1 MCLFVANLMR
11 EMVIR
16 GFKTAAVA
24 AGIKAGG
31 VLDLALICSDTPA
44 TTAAVFT
51 QNTFIAAPL
60 VVSRRHLQETGH
72 RVRAVLV
79 NSGNANAATGEAG
92 IQVAQASAE
101 ALAARIGCK
110 PNEVMVSSTGVI
122 GRSLPVEKIRGAI
135 PNLVSA
141 LLPTNLDLL
150 ARGIMTTD
158 TVPKI
163 ATAEVAGANIAGV
176 AKGAGMIHPD
186 MATMLSFIMTDA
198 EAPYAELDEA
208 LRYAVHRS
216 FNSISVDGDTSTND
230 MVVVLANGA
239 SGVRPA
245 AGEFRD
251 QLLEVCTQLATAIVR
266 DGEGATKFVEI
277 TVEGAPSEEAAHTIG
292 RTIARSPLVKTA
304 IYGADPNWGRIVGAI
319 GNSGVRLASDRVDI
333 FISGV
338 PISDSTLEDARQRLK
353 EKEIRIR
360 VVLHSGAASARVW
373 TCDLTEGYIR
383 INADYTT

>member
-1 MCLFVANLMR
+1 MLVS
-11 EMVIR
+11 

-24 AGIKAGG
+24 AGIKADRL
-31 VLDLALICSDTPA
+31 LDLSLIYSEKPA
-44 TTAAVFT
+44 TAAAVFT

-60 VVSRRHLQETGH
+60 IVTKKHLEETGH
-72 RVRAVLV
+72 RARAILV

-92 IQVAQASAE
+92 IQASRACVETVAAQ
-101 ALAARIGCK
+101 LGC
-110 PNEVMVSSTGVI
+110 PVNEVLVSSTGVI
-122 GRSLPVEKIRGAI
+122 GRPFPVQTIKAAI
-135 PNLVSA
+135 PKLVSSLA
-141 LLPTNLDLL
+141 AGNIEML

-163 ATAEVAGANIAGV
+163 ASAEAAGAHIAGV

-198 EAPYAELDEA
+198 EISQPDLQEA

-239 SGVRPA
+239 SGIRPA
-245 AGEFRD
+245 AADFRD
-251 QLLEVCTQLATAIVR
+251 ALTSVCTQLATAIVR
-266 DGEGATKFVEI
+266 DGEGASKFVEI
-277 TVEGAPSEEAAHTIG
+277 IIEGAPSETAAHTIG
-292 RTIARSPLVKTA
+292 RAIARSPLVKTA

-319 GNSGVRLASDRVDI
+319 GNSGVPLKSLRVDI
-333 FISGV
+333 YIGGV
-338 PISDSTLEDARQRLK
+338 LISDSTLEQARQKLSQK
-353 EKEIRIR
+353 EVQIR
-360 VVLHSGAASARVW
+360 VVLDSGSASARVW